1 MRIGELAARAGVT
14 QKAVRY
20 YERCGLLTPARTD
33 SGYRDFDE
41 RELSIVQAIRQSQ
54 SLGLQAKDL
63 RDVVGHVARGTAP
76 CDTVRELIA
85 KQRAEIAR
93 KLEELSAFDAML
105 AKLERTRSSSNSDS
119 CAILAAVET
128 HEQVFRDRAELKGRA
143 RKPQAT

>member
-76 CDTVRELIA
+76 CKTVRALIA
-85 KQRAEIAR
+85 EQRVEIAR
-93 KLEELSAFDAML
+93 KLEELRAFDAML
-105 AKLERTRSSSNSDS
+105 AKLERTRSSSNSDN
-119 CAILAAVET
+119 CAILAAVEM
-128 HEQVFRDRAELKGRA
+128 HKKPVRERAVLRDRARNL
-143 RKPQAT
+143 QAK

>member
-20 YERCGLLTPARTD
+20 YERCGLLTPTRTE

-41 RELSIVQAIRQSQ
+41 RELLIVRAIRQSQ

-63 RDVVGHVARGTAP
+63 RDVVGHLARGTAP
-76 CDTVRELIA
+76 CTTVRALIA
-85 KQRAEIAR
+85 EQRAEIAR
-93 KLEELSAFDAML
+93 KLEELRTFDAML
-105 AKLERTRSSSNSDS
+105 AKLERTKSSSNSDN

-128 HEQVFRDRAELKGRA
+128 HKKPFRERTVPKGSA
-143 RKPQAT
+143 RRPEAK

>member
-20 YERCGLLTPARTD
+20 YERCGLLTPARTE

-41 RELSIVQAIRQSQ
+41 RELSIVRAIRQSQ

-76 CDTVRELIA
+76 CKTVRALIA
-85 KQRAEIAR
+85 EQRAEVAR
-93 KLEELSAFDAML
+93 KLEELRAFDAML
-105 AKLERTRSSSNSDS
+105 AKLQRTRSSSNSDD
-119 CAILAAVET
+119 CKILAAVET
-128 HEQVFRDRAELKGRA
+128 QKKPFRQRAVLKGSA
-143 RKPQAT
+143 RKRPA